1 MIIIT
6 NQYQLRLLLK
16 MVINIMKA
24 EVIKTKQYLYKII
37 TYLNDLIN
45 DHKTIRIESNE
56 WKIQINMHVN
66 FISPNDTDD
75 TRPNNADIRSGNET
89 GDIIKRLLNSFLT
102 NYQNEG
108 AISRNG
114 SNFVF
119 ESVDLLSYHIH
130 KTSLKRGKL
139 YIESP
144 EWVLNKT
151 ATINPKNKDN
161 KSFQYSITVALN
173 HQNIENHPER
183 ISNIKLFIDQYN
195 WESIDFPAGI
205 TDWKRFE
212 RNNKTIAPNILYIPP
227 NTNLTYKS
235 NYNRKR
241 ENQVVLLMIT
251 DHEKQHFIALK
262 SVRTDDGFDLPI
274 RSLSRLF
281 KGITS
286 NNHGDFYCLGCL
298 HSFRT
303 DNELKKHERMCGNN
317 DYCHV
322 EMPTKDNNTLK
333 YNHGEQ
339 SLNVPFTIYAD
350 LEYLLLKQQSCQKNA
365 NESYTEKEAKHKP

>member
-1 MIIIT
+1 
-6 NQYQLRLLLK
+6 
-16 MVINIMKA
+16 MKA

-66 FISPNDTDD
+66 FISPNDTED

-130 KTSLKRGKL
+130 KTSLKRGKS

-212 RNNKTIAPNILYIPP
+212 RNNKTTAPNILYIPP

-251 DHEKQHFIALK
+251 NHEK
-262 SVRTDDGFDLPI
+262 
-274 RSLSRLF
+274 
-281 KGITS
+281 
-286 NNHGDFYCLGCL
+286 
-298 HSFRT
+298 
-303 DNELKKHERMCGNN
+303 
-317 DYCHV
+317 
-322 EMPTKDNNTLK
+322 
-333 YNHGEQ
+333 
-339 SLNVPFTIYAD
+339 
-350 LEYLLLKQQSCQKNA
+350 
-365 NESYTEKEAKHKP
+365 